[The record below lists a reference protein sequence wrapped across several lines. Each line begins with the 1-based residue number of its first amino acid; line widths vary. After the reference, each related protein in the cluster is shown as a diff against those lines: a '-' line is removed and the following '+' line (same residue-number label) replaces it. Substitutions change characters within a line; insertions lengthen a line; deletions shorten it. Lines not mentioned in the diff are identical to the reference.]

1 MAIIKCPEC
10 GHEISDKA
18 PFCPSCGVAIAGRT
32 ITCPECG
39 QTYFSELKECPK
51 CHHLTQQHPQAETT
65 ATPDNPNENKV
76 HAKRNN
82 KTILII
88 SLAIVA
94 VIGALCWWMM
104 KSSESDK
111 ENAAYEYAMT
121 SDNAQ
126 VLQDYLANYTDA
138 PEEHRDSIEAH
149 LAILQQADQEWTN
162 AVISGSKAALQQY
175 IDAHPDSPFKAIA
188 LHKIDSID
196 WASACEANTVEA
208 MESYLDMHQ
217 DGDYVEEASNKLK
230 VLNTMT
236 VQPEEKI
243 MLSSL
248 FSSFFHSI
256 NTKDEDAL
264 TSTVNPLLTS
274 FLGKTD
280 ATRSDVVTFMHK
292 LYKSD
297 VTSMMWQPSGNYS
310 IDKKEIGDQQYEY
323 SITFTATQSVQHAD
337 SKTTTSNFRISAK
350 VNPDGRITELNMVKV
365 AD

>member
-18 PFCPSCGVAIAGRT
+18 PYCPSCGVAIAGKT

-39 QTYFSELKECPK
+39 QTYFSESKECPN
-51 CHHLTQQHPQAETT
+51 CHHLTLRQPQTERVPR
-65 ATPDNPNENKV
+65 PDNKNENKA

-88 SLAIVA
+88 SLAVVA
-94 VIGALCWWMM
+94 VIGILCLWMV

-121 SDNAQ
+121 SNNTQ
-126 VLQDYLANYTDA
+126 VLQDYLANYTNA

-149 LAILQQADQEWTN
+149 LAILQRADQEWTN
-162 AVISGSKAALQQY
+162 AVISGSRSALQQY
-175 IDAHPDSPFKAIA
+175 IDTHPDTPFKAIA
-188 LHKIDSID
+188 LHKIDSMD
-196 WASACEANTVEA
+196 WASACETNTVEA

-243 MLSSL
+243 MLNSL

-274 FLGKTD
+274 FLGKSD

-297 VTSMMWQPSGNYS
+297 VASMVWQPSANYA
-310 IDKKEIGDQQYEY
+310 IEKKEIGDQQYEY
-323 SITFTATQSVQHAD
+323 SVTFTATQSVQHTD
-337 SKTTTSNFRISAK
+337 NKTTTSNFRISAK

-365 AD
+365 AE